1 MKNLKIFQ
9 SKKLFRLHKAFF
21 VIVISKAT
29 KQSLLTSHLVIATL
43 PFLWREEEVISS
55 LLQFVIANRRV
66 GKCVCAKQFP
76 HCTFLLVLSVLGRL
90 LRLIVIRLAMTKRE
104 GRARNDVM
112 GLFACNNVNEK
123 LFHNKIKIQKQTHTK
138 YYSNF
143 SKNKK
148 NNRLK
153 TKL

>member
-1 MKNLKIFQ
+1 VM
-9 SKKLFRLHKAFF
+9 
-21 VIVISKAT
+21 SKAT

-43 PFLWREEEVISS
+43 PFLRREEEVISS

-66 GKCVCAKQFP
+66 GKCVCAKQSP

-90 LRLIVIRLAMTKRE
+90 LRSLRSLAMTKKE

-112 GLFACNNVNEK
+112 GLFACNNVTEK
-123 LFHNKIKIQKQTHTK
+123 LFHNKIKIQKQTNNK
-138 YYSNF
+138 CYSNF

-148 NNRLK
+148 NDKLK
-153 TKL
+153 TKLYMLLICNK